1 MKVILLKDVPG
12 QGKRGDVIN
21 VAEGYARNYLLPRNL
36 ASEASQ
42 GKMKE
47 LAERQQA
54 NALKGEK
61 IRREAEE
68 LAARLG
74 KITVVVQTKAG
85 EGGKL
90 FGSVNNKDVCDTMVL
105 QHRIRLDKKKVIL
118 KEPIKQL
125 GEYSVVAKLHPD
137 VHAEIKVKVVGEQD

>member
-21 VAEGYARNYLLPRNL
+21 AAEGYARNYLLPRNL

-54 NALKGEK
+54 NALRGGKVK
-61 IRREAEE
+61 QAAEE
-68 LAARLG
+68 LAARLE
-74 KITVVVQTKAG
+74 KVTVVVQTKAG

-90 FGSVNNKDVCDTMVL
+90 FGSVNNKDVCDAMVS
-105 QHRIRLDKKKVIL
+105 QHQIQLDKKKVIL
-118 KEPIKQL
+118 KEPIKLL
-125 GEYSVVAKLHPD
+125 GEYSAVAKLHPD
-137 VHAEIKVKVVGEQD
+137 VHAEIKVRVVGEQV

>member
-12 QGKRGDVIN
+12 QGKQGAVIN

-42 GKMKE
+42 GKIKE
-47 LAERQQA
+47 FAERQQA
-54 NALKGEK
+54 NALKEEK
-61 IRREAEE
+61 IKEQAQE
-68 LAARLG
+68 LAARLEN
-74 KITVVVQTKAG
+74 ITVVVQTKAG

-90 FGSVNNKDVCDTMVL
+90 FGSVNNKDVCDAMVL
-105 QHRIRLDKKKVIL
+105 QHHIQLDKKKVVL
-118 KEPIKQL
+118 KEPVKQL

-137 VHAEIKVKVVGEQD
+137 VHVEIKVKVVGE

>member
-21 VAEGYARNYLLPRNL
+21 VAEGYARNYLLPRKL

-61 IRREAEE
+61 IRQEAEA
-68 LAARLG
+68 LAARLE
-74 KITVVVQTKAG
+74 KITVVVKTKAG

-90 FGSVNNKDVCDTMVL
+90 FGSVNNKDICDAML
-105 QHRIRLDKKKVIL
+105 SQHHIQIDKKKVVL

-125 GEYSVVAKLHPD
+125 GEYSVVAKLHPE
-137 VHAEIKVKVVGEQD
+137 VHAGIKVMVVGEQA

>member
-1 MKVILLKDVPG
+1 MLKDVPG

-42 GKMKE
+42 GKIKE

-61 IRREAEE
+61 IKQEAEE
-68 LAARLG
+68 LAGRLE
-74 KITVVVQTKAG
+74 KITVVVHTKAG

-90 FGSVNNKDVCDTMVL
+90 FGSVNNKDVCDAMVL
-105 QHRIRLDKKKVIL
+105 QHHIKLDKKKVVL

-125 GEYSVVAKLHPD
+125 GEYSVVAKLHPE
-137 VHAEIKVKVVGEQD
+137 VHAEIKVRVVGEQG

>member
-21 VAEGYARNYLLPRNL
+21 AAEGYARNYLLPRNL

-54 NALKGEK
+54 TALKGEK
-61 IRREAEE
+61 VKQAAEE
-68 LAARLG
+68 LAARLE
-74 KITVVVQTKAG
+74 KIIVVVQTKAG

-90 FGSVNNKDVCDTMVL
+90 FGSVNNKDVCDAMVL
-105 QHRIRLDKKKVIL
+105 QHRIKLDKKKVIL

-125 GEYSVVAKLHPD
+125 GEYSMVAKLHPD
-137 VHAEIKVKVVGEQD
+137 VHAEIKVHVVGTQV

>member
-36 ASEASQ
+36 ASEASR

-54 NALKGEK
+54 TALKGEK
-61 IRREAEE
+61 IRQEAEE
-68 LAARLG
+68 LAARLE

-90 FGSVNNKDVCDTMVL
+90 FGSVNNKDVCDAMVL

-125 GEYSVVAKLHPD
+125 GEYSVLAKLHPD
-137 VHAEIKVKVVGEQD
+137 VHVGIKVKVVGEQV

>member
-21 VAEGYARNYLLPRNL
+21 AAEGYARNYLLPRNL

-61 IRREAEE
+61 VKQAAEE
-68 LAARLG
+68 LAARLE

-90 FGSVNNKDVCDTMVL
+90 FGSVNNKDVCDAMVL
-105 QHRIRLDKKKVIL
+105 QHRIQLDKKKVSM

-137 VHAEIKVKVVGEQD
+137 VHAEIKVRVVGELG

>member
-12 QGKRGDVIN
+12 QGKRGDVLN

-42 GKMKE
+42 GKIKE

-61 IRREAEE
+61 LRQEAEK
-68 LAARLG
+68 LAARL
-74 KITVVVQTKAG
+74 KKVTVVVQTKAG

-90 FGSVNNKDVCDTMVL
+90 FGSVNNKDVCDAMAL
-105 QHRIRLDKKKVIL
+105 QHRIQLDKKKVIL

-125 GEYSVVAKLHPD
+125 GEYSLVAKLHPD
-137 VHAEIKVKVVGEQD
+137 VHAEIKVHVIDEQA

>member
-12 QGKRGDVIN
+12 KGKRGDVIN
-21 VAEGYARNYLLPRNL
+21 AAEGYARNYLLPRNL

-54 NALKGEK
+54 NELKGEK
-61 IRREAEE
+61 VKQTAEE
-68 LAARLG
+68 LAARLE

-90 FGSVNNKDVCDTMVL
+90 FGSVNNKDVCDAMVL
-105 QHRIRLDKKKVIL
+105 QHRIQLDKKKVIL

-137 VHAEIKVKVVGEQD
+137 VHAEIKVRVVGDQV

>member
-90 FGSVNNKDVCDTMVL
+90 FGSVNNKDVCDAMVL

-137 VHAEIKVKVVGEQD
+137 VHAEIKVKVVGEQV

>member
-12 QGKRGDVIN
+12 QGKRGDVLN

-54 NALKGEK
+54 KELMGEK
-61 IRREAEE
+61 LRKEAEE
-68 LAARLG
+68 LAARLE
-74 KITVVVQTKAG
+74 KTTVVVKTKAG

-90 FGSVNNKDVCDTMVL
+90 FGSVNNKDVCDAMAI
-105 QHRIRLDKKKVIL
+105 QYRIQLDKKKVIL
-118 KEPIKQL
+118 KEPIKSL

-137 VHAEIKVKVVGEQD
+137 VHAEIKVHVVGDQA

>member
-12 QGKRGDVIN
+12 QGKRGDIIN

-61 IRREAEE
+61 IKREAEE
-68 LAARLG
+68 LAAKLE
-74 KITVVVQTKAG
+74 KVTVVVQTKAG

-90 FGSVNNKDVCDTMVL
+90 FGSVNNKDVCDAMAL
-105 QHRIRLDKKKVIL
+105 QHRIQLDKKKVVL

-125 GEYSVVAKLHPD
+125 GDYAAVAKLHPD
-137 VHAEIKVKVVGEQD
+137 VHAEIKVKVIGEQV

>member
-12 QGKRGDVIN
+12 QGKRGEVIN

-42 GKMKE
+42 GKIKE
-47 LAERQQA
+47 MAERQHA
-54 NALKGEK
+54 NVLKGEK
-61 IRREAEE
+61 VKQEAQE
-68 LAARLG
+68 LAARLED
-74 KITVVVQTKAG
+74 ITVVVQTKAG

-90 FGSVNNKDVCDTMVL
+90 FGSVNNKDVCDAMVL
-105 QHRIRLDKKKVIL
+105 QHRIQLDKKKVVL

-137 VHAEIKVKVVGEQD
+137 VHVEIKVKVVGTQV